1 MFAHGSGRDTNV
13 FSSWDLEETVPLQH
27 TIDINADM
35 GEGFGAYRIG
45 SDIELLKII
54 SSANV
59 ACGFHAGD
67 PEVMAQT
74 CEAVAAQGVSV
85 GAHPGYPDLQGFGRR
100 AMNLSASEIE
110 TVVAYQIGALQA
122 IATRA
127 GTRVTHVKAHGA
139 LYNAAER
146 NRDVAAAIARS
157 VRSVDRSLILVAAAG
172 SATADVADRLGLRF
186 VGEGF
191 PDRAY
196 DDDGHLLSR
205 KAPGSVIHDPVL
217 AAENARRMVIEG
229 MVETIDGRK
238 IKADIRTLCVHG
250 DGPGAVSVASAIR
263 ATLESQGVKIV
274 PLPALFQ

>member
-1 MFAHGSGRDTNV
+1 
-13 FSSWDLEETVPLQH
+13 
-27 TIDINADM
+27 M
-35 GEGFGAYRIG
+35 GESFGAYRIG
-45 SDIELLKII
+45 RDLELLKII

-74 CEAVAAQGVSV
+74 CEAAAARGVSV

-100 AMNLSASEIE
+100 AMTLSARVIE
-110 TVVAYQIGALQA
+110 AVVAYQIGALQA

-139 LYNAAER
+139 LYNVAER
-146 NRDVAAAIARS
+146 DREVAAAIVRS

-172 SATADVADRLGLRF
+172 SAMSDVADRLGLRF

-205 KAPGSVIHDPVL
+205 ETPGSVTHDPAV
-217 AAENARRMVIEG
+217 AVANARRLAIEG
-229 MVETIDGRK
+229 MIETIGGRR

-250 DGPGAVSVASAIR
+250 DGPGAVSIASAIR
-263 ATLESQGVKIV
+263 DALESQGVKIA